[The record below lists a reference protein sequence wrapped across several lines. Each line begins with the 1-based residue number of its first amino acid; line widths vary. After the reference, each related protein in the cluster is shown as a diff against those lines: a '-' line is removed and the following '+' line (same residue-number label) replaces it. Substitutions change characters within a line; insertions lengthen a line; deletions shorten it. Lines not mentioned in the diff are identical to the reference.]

1 MIRQQ
6 RGITL
11 IELLATITILSFVG
25 VIIWS
30 IFFQGYTFSH
40 KSMSK
45 NSIQQEATII
55 LTNLTKI
62 HQTSKQYEIS
72 NTACTITVTIT
83 KQDSSIQSQEFKHTG
98 LCISSSYTG
107 LVIPEEDDI
116 HLTLTIH
123 EVSDPTNEVNVDS
136 FLYRLK
142 DGGI

>member
-11 IELLATITILSFVG
+11 IELLATISILSFVG

-30 IFFQGYTFSH
+30 VFFQGYTFSH

-62 HQTSKQYEIS
+62 HQTSQQYEIS
-72 NTACTITVTIT
+72 NTSCGITVKIT
-83 KQDSSIQSQEFKHTG
+83 KQDSSIQTQEFNHSG

-107 LVIPEEDDI
+107 VVIPDQDDI
-116 HLTLTIH
+116 HLTLNIY
-123 EVSDPTNEVNVDS
+123 EIEDPTNKVNVDS